1 MKIGE
6 TTYLKQMQ
14 TLNDTLKPELPDR
27 ADKDFNSI
35 LKTAIESEDQKR
47 LYQACQDMEGV
58 FLTKVF
64 QSMRQTISRSD
75 LMGSSFAMDTFESM
89 LYDQYALMASQTK
102 ALGIADLIYQQ
113 LNEQL
118 STTSPFQSSVDDKPS
133 PRRA

>member
-14 TLNDTLKPELPDR
+14 TLNDVLKPELPDST
-27 ADKDFNSI
+27 DKGFNSI

-47 LYQACQDMEGV
+47 LYQACQDLEGV

>member
-1 MKIGE
+1 LKIGE

-14 TLNDTLKPELPDR
+14 TLNDVLKPELPDS
-27 ADKDFNSI
+27 ADKGFNSI

-47 LYQACQDMEGV
+47 LYQACQDLEGV

-75 LMGSSFAMDTFESM
+75 LMGSSFAMDTFESK

>member
-6 TTYLKQMQ
+6 TPFLKQMQ
-14 TLNDTLKPELPDR
+14 TLSDPLKPELPDK

-35 LKTAIESEDQKR
+35 FENALQSDDQKR
-47 LYQACQDMEGV
+47 LYQACQDMESV

-89 LYDQYALMASQTK
+89 LYDEYAVMASQTQ
-102 ALGIADLIYQQ
+102 ALGIADIIYRQ
-113 LNEQL
+113 LSEQL
-118 STTSPFQSSVDDKPS
+118 SPTTPVKSPVADESSPV
-133 PRRA
+133 RA

>member
-1 MKIGE
+1 LKIGE

-14 TLNDTLKPELPDR
+14 TLNDVLKPELPDR

-133 PRRA
+133 PRRV

>member
-14 TLNDTLKPELPDR
+14 TLNDVLKPELPDST
-27 ADKDFNSI
+27 DKGFNSI

-47 LYQACQDMEGV
+47 LYQACQYLEGV

-133 PRRA
+133 PRRV

>member
-1 MKIGE
+1 LKIGE

-14 TLNDTLKPELPDR
+14 TLNDVLKPELPDS
-27 ADKDFNSI
+27 ADKGFNSI
-35 LKTAIESEDQKR
+35 LKTAIEIEYQKR
-47 LYQACQDMEGV
+47 LYQACQDLEGV

>member
-14 TLNDTLKPELPDR
+14 TLNDVLKPELPDS
-27 ADKDFNSI
+27 ADKGFNSI

-47 LYQACQDMEGV
+47 LYQACQYLEGV

>member
-133 PRRA
+133 PRRV

>member
-47 LYQACQDMEGV
+47 LYQACQYLEGV

>member
-14 TLNDTLKPELPDR
+14 TLNDVLKPELPDST
-27 ADKDFNSI
+27 DKGFNSI

-47 LYQACQDMEGV
+47 LYQACQYLEGV

>member
-1 MKIGE
+1 LKIGE

-47 LYQACQDMEGV
+47 LYQACQDLEGV

>member
-1 MKIGE
+1 LKIGE

>member
-47 LYQACQDMEGV
+47 LYQACQDLEGV

-133 PRRA
+133 PRRV

>member
-14 TLNDTLKPELPDR
+14 TLNDVLKPELPDST
-27 ADKDFNSI
+27 DKGFNSI

>member
-47 LYQACQDMEGV
+47 LYQACQDLEGV